1 LVARKKKE
9 KKKNFQIY
17 PYKKI
22 GIRRTG
28 QGREGLARK
37 VKIAGRH

>member
-9 KKKNFQIY
+9 KRKIFKFTHT
-17 PYKKI
+17 KKI